1 MMLKL
6 QQNFLL
12 RKRTRMNR
20 KDLLTWRF
28 KELKKSIVQIN
39 SPHKKSDL
47 TVVAVTK
54 YSPIEDIE
62 ISYDLGHRDFGENRV
77 LDLQEKAESMELS
90 GRDQVD
96 WHFIGN
102 LQTNKVNRLLKI
114 PNLSFIHSID
124 SLSLLETILKKTDQ
138 FRGERLGLF
147 LQVKTSDEDEKKGF
161 ESYDSLAGAVNLF
174 LEAKGS
180 KFYFA
185 GLMTMGKIRTSD
197 IEGSARLSFKK
208 LKEYRSNLE
217 ADFGVHSLKL
227 SMGMSGDF
235 EVAIDESSDFI
246 RVGSKIYAQ
255 E

>member
-1 MMLKL
+1 
-6 QQNFLL
+6 
-12 RKRTRMNR
+12 MNR

-39 SPHKKSDL
+39 SSHKKPDL

-54 YSPIEDIE
+54 YSPLEDIE

-77 LDLQEKAESMELS
+77 LDLQEKAESLS
-90 GRDQVD
+90 LEGRDEVR

-102 LQTNKVNRLLKI
+102 LQSNKVNRLLKV
-114 PNLSFIHSID
+114 PNLAFIHSVD
-124 SLSLLETILKKTDQ
+124 SLSLLESILKKSEQ

-147 LQVKTSDEDEKKGF
+147 LQVNTSDEEEKQGF
-161 ESYDSLAGAVNLF
+161 KSYDALAGAVNLF
-174 LEAKGS
+174 LEAEGS

-185 GLMTMGKIRTSD
+185 GLMTMGKFRTDD
-197 IEGSARLSFKK
+197 IESSARMCFQK
-208 LKEYRSNLE
+208 LKEYRKSLV
-217 ADFGVHSLKL
+217 ADFGVNSLKL

-246 RVGSKIYAQ
+246 RVGSKLYAQ